1 MIFIQILF
9 RFWMC
14 FQPNVIQ
21 LFQDLIFGIKIS
33 CVNVDYPALTAAFQ
47 LTTGTIVN
55 MQRID
60 DISGV
65 YIVGQ
70 LFEDES
76 VQLIEVFASDIDI
89 SPRFIMLT
97 QENDFF
103 FQAVELITTSDQP

>member
-1 MIFIQILF
+1 MTSIQILF
-9 RFWMC
+9 RLWVR
-14 FQPNVIQ
+14 FQPDAVQ
-21 LFQDLIFGIKIS
+21 FFQNLILGIKVS

-47 LTTGTIVN
+47 FTTGTVVN
-55 MQRID
+55 MPRID

-97 QENDFF
+97 
-103 FQAVELITTSDQP
+103 L